1 MLPTGEDAENM
12 EQSTMTYVF
21 NLFGKGVTQ
30 MLQTSVQQ
38 QTYIDELRSQVR
50 SLQTQVSNLTAS
62 IDEIENRIFVRLQS
76 MQPTIYTR
84 EGIPFDD
91 ALDAINAKL
100 QSQSEKLITSAETL
114 SKFDSEIQ
122 NKVDREDFAA
132 STQENARLTEAFQEL
147 SNGMESLQKELQ
159 RQRQENQ
166 DNNERNI
173 QSIKLQIQQN
183 ALHKTL
189 NDGPDDSEDKYVT
202 RDELKDI
209 LAKIKVM
216 GPSGGSGEDDTSAI
230 VEYALS
236 GEGATEEKVK
246 NAFEMLQKKQQDLD
260 SNYKAQ
266 KGRIAEEYNRLM
278 KIAEVNQGEEE
289 DGDYD
294 YDWEDDEGWASDGGE
309 YSDDAEQFEL
319 RSVAVDF
326 NEGITFEETETRS
339 YESCE
344 GLRSVGLQA
353 DVDKFLEQQSRK
365 TADESAEGEAEDEFE
380 DIVTE
385 VEKEVLSNRMA
396 KSARSKEQKSTHSS
410 SRRDKSQENLQE
422 EGEESSK
429 KKSQRKKVKK
439 PKNGNG
445 MKQLIDQMK
454 DKQQA
459 VAVTKGP
466 AARVDEGKITQKIL
480 DTVMPRVENLLIDAF
495 SGGKGGGIKLE
506 RNEAKQ
512 LIQQLTALE
521 NIKTELKQQRVKL
534 TMKADKGKVE
544 EDMRIRV
551 TRDEFFGFLNQIFP
565 ENARVQELCH
575 TKPSAT
581 GVLPPLKK
589 QRDAVDAVPQ
599 VPPDAKPKPK
609 QAKGPLTLVM
619 NRNSKMLKANQGLLK
634 GVDGHYYMRDT
645 SQDGSQP
652 PEKSK
657 SAMSSQENS
666 LAQSYDFQRYM
677 PVGGS
682 KPNEQ
687 PPQALNMIREKTPVD
702 QSN

>member
-91 ALDAINAKL
+91 ALDAITAKL
-100 QSQSEKLITSAETL
+100 QSQSEKLINNAETL
-114 SKFDSEIQ
+114 SKFDNDIQ
-122 NKVDREDFAA
+122 NKVDREDFVA

-147 SNGMESLQKELQ
+147 SNGMQSLEKELQ
-159 RQRQENQ
+159 RQRQEIQ
-166 DNNERNI
+166 DNNERNM

-189 NDGPDDSEDKYVT
+189 QDGPDDSEDKYVT
-202 RDELKDI
+202 RDELRDA

-216 GPSGGSGEDDTSAI
+216 GGTGVAASEDDTSAI

-246 NAFEMLQKKQQDLD
+246 TAFEMLQKKQQDLD

-266 KGRIAEEYNRLM
+266 KNKIADEYNRLM
-278 KIAEVNQGEEE
+278 KIAEVNQGEE
-289 DGDYD
+289 DMDDYD
-294 YDWEDDEGWASDGGE
+294 YDFEDDEGWASAGE
-309 YSDDAEQFEL
+309 EDEDDAEQFEL
-319 RSVAVDF
+319 RSVAIDF
-326 NEGITFEETETRS
+326 NEGVTFEETETRS
-339 YESCE
+339 YGPCD

-353 DVDKFLEQQSRK
+353 DVDKFIEAQNRK
-365 TADESAEGEAEDEFE
+365 ASTDSQEGEAEDEFE

-385 VEKEVLSNRMA
+385 VEKEVMDNRIA
-396 KSARSKEQKSTHSS
+396 KSARSSKASRHSS
-410 SRRDKSQENLQE
+410 SRKKEKGLGNENE
-422 EGEESSK
+422 EKKTK
-429 KKSQRKKVKK
+429 KKSRKK
-439 PKNGNG
+439 GSG
-445 MKQLIDQMK
+445 MKELLDQMK
-454 DKQQA
+454 DKNPA

-466 AARVDEGKITQKIL
+466 PARVDEGKITQKVL
-480 DTVMPRVENLLIDAF
+480 DAVMPRVENLLIDAF

-521 NIKTELKQQRVKL
+521 NIKSELKTQRVKL
-534 TMKADKGKVE
+534 SMKADKGRVE
-544 EDMRIRV
+544 EDMRIRL
-551 TRDEFFGFLNQIFP
+551 TRDEFFGYLNQLFP
-565 ENARVQELCH
+565 ENARVKELCH
-575 TKPSAT
+575 TKPSAN
-581 GVLPPLKK
+581 GVLPPLKQAK
-589 QRDAVDAVPQ
+589 RDPVDAVPQ

-619 NRNSKMLKANQGLLK
+619 NRNSKMLIANQKLLK
-634 GVDGHYYMRDT
+634 GADGHYYMRDT
-645 SQDGSQP
+645 TQDGSQP
-652 PEKSK
+652 PEKAK
-657 SAMSSQENS
+657 SAMADSNALS
-666 LAQSYDFQRYM
+666 QSYDFQRYM